1 MRIGAKLW
9 SNSLKIALKQLF
21 SSKARMNIEM
31 YRIFFEIQKKHC
43 WFASKKTIILD
54 TIARHTQLGQSSAI
68 LDIGCG
74 SGLML
79 NALEELGNTSGM
91 DISDDAI
98 QFSQE
103 IFKGTIKKGYLPNNV
118 PYPEN
123 QFDLITA
130 LDVIEHIEDDVQS
143 LKTIKALLGSKGT
156 AIITVPAYMFLWSHF
171 DELNEHKRRYTLPEL
186 QTKLVESGLQ
196 IEMISYYNTL
206 LFPIAYIV
214 RKLNNLLGRNGASDI
229 DMPGNRVNVILRN
242 IFSSEKWL
250 LRFCKLPF
258 GVSILAV
265 VKK

>member
-1 MRIGAKLW
+1 MDI
-9 SNSLKIALKQLF
+9 Q
-21 SSKARMNIEM
+21 M
-31 YRIFFEIQKKHC
+31 YRIFFEIQKKHW
-43 WFASKKTIILD
+43 WFTSKKEIILD
-54 TIARHTQLGQSSAI
+54 TIARYTNLKPESAI

-79 NALEELGNTSGM
+79 NALEEIGNTSGM
-91 DISDDAI
+91 DMSDDAI

-103 IFKGTIKKGYLPNNV
+103 IFKGSIKKGFLPNNV

-130 LDVIEHIEDDVQS
+130 LDVIEHIDDDVQS
-143 LKTIKALLGSKGT
+143 LRTIRSLLTQNGT

-186 QTKLVESGLQ
+186 KDKLELADLR
-196 IEMISYYNTL
+196 IEKISYYNTL
-206 LFPIAYIV
+206 LFPIAYLV
-214 RKLNNLLGRNGASDI
+214 RKLNNLLGRDGASDI
-229 DMPGNRVNVILRN
+229 DMPGKSVNTILTK
-242 IFSSEKWL
+242 IFSSEKSL
-250 LRFCKLPF
+250 LRFCNLPF